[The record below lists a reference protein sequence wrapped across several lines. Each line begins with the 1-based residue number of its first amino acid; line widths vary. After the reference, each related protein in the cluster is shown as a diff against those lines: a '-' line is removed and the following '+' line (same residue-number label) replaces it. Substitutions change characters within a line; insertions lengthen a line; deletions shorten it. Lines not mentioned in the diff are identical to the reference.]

1 MKLLLV
7 IISLLFSTS
16 ALSANPITWH
26 DLIPKVQAPTE
37 TLPQLSASDLT
48 LFQEVLAYKLASER
62 RELTK
67 DETLGYQ
74 QRIQRAKKENLDI
87 DHLFDIRNQYLE
99 AQKQAMNTT
108 VKDLPSDEITIQGFL
123 VPLEM
128 DGMKTTKFLLVPTA
142 GACVHTP
149 PPPINQIIV
158 VDFEQGFELQS
169 LEAPVSVSGFL
180 GAKKNNLS
188 VNFSDG
194 NQDIKTGY
202 KLLASDIKT
211 I

>member
-26 DLIPKVQAPTE
+26 DLIPKVQAPAE
-37 TLPQLSASDLT
+37 TLPQLSSSELT

-62 RELTK
+62 RDLTK
-67 DETLGYQ
+67 EETLGYQ
-74 QRIQRAKKENLDI
+74 QRLHRAKKQNLDI
-87 DHLFDIRNQYLE
+87 NHLLDIRNQYLE

-169 LEAPVSVSGFL
+169 LEAPVSVSGFI
-180 GAKKNNLS
+180 GAKKNNLN

-202 KLLASDIKT
+202 KLVASDIKT

>member
-26 DLIPKVQAPTE
+26 DLIPKVQTPTE
-37 TLPQLSASDLT
+37 TLPQLSASELT

-74 QRIQRAKKENLDI
+74 QRLQRAKKENLDI
-87 DHLFDIRNQYLE
+87 DHLLDIRNRYLE
-99 AQKQAMNTT
+99 AQKQAINTT
-108 VKDLPSDEITIQGFL
+108 VKDLPSDEVTIQGFL

-128 DGMKTTKFLLVPTA
+128 DGMKTTRFLLVPTA

-169 LEAPVSVSGFL
+169 LETPVSVSGFIN
-180 GAKKNNLS
+180 AKKNNLN

-202 KLLASDIKT
+202 RLVASDIKT